1 MKKVSIFMMICL
13 IGLSLSSCTPKTYDN
28 LYEDYANY
36 LVEQQDNYQAYITY
50 LDEISSNSLKAV
62 VHIESQFL
70 YEGIQNNGSG
80 AVIAEDDDFY
90 YVLTNHH
97 VISYNNDYPDKIL
110 ISNYIDQTLNGHL
123 MFYDA
128 SYDLA
133 LLSFDKTYELNI
145 FHIDSH
151 QVDEYERIGSIS
163 YPDDQNHAIT
173 MGFMIDY
180 DQVSI
185 AGNTLN
191 QVDFDV
197 LISNVP
203 VKSGSSGSVVF
214 NESFDL
220 VGLVYAGRFFEDDS
234 ISTYT
239 YAIPGF
245 KIIEFL
251 AAYEF
256 EVIDD
261 E

>member
-1 MKKVSIFMMICL
+1 MKKIPIFIMICIL
-13 IGLSLSSCTPKTYDN
+13 SISLSSCTPKTYDN
-28 LYEDYANY
+28 LYEDYSNY
-36 LVEQQDNYQAYITY
+36 LVEQQEQYQKYITY
-50 LDEISSNSLKAV
+50 LDEISSDSLKAV

-80 AVIAEDDDFY
+80 AVIAEDDDY
-90 YVLTNHH
+90 YYALTNHH
-97 VISYNNDYPDKIL
+97 VISYQNQYPDKIY
-110 ISNYIDQTLNGHL
+110 INNYMNQKLEGHL
-123 MFYDA
+123 LFYDA

-133 LLSFDKTYELNI
+133 LLSFDKTFELNV
-145 FHIDSH
+145 FHIDSNK
-151 QVDEYERIGSIS
+151 VVEYERIGSIS

-180 DQVSI
+180 DQVLVGEN
-185 AGNTLN
+185 ALVN
-191 QVDFDV
+191 FDV

-220 VGLVYAGRFFEDDS
+220 VGLVYAGRFFDDDT

-251 AAYEF
+251 TTYEF